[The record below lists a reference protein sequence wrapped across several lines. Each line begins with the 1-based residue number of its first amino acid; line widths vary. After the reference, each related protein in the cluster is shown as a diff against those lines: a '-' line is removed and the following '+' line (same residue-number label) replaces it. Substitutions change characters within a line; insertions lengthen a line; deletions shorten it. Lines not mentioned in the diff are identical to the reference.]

1 MSQGLETQSEASVS
15 QQVEAFLTTI
25 KASNAAK
32 EFKDK
37 KEKRLLLVITVFAL
51 VLAASAIGA
60 IFYLL
65 PLKTIEPIIAVVD
78 GTNGIVTSIRHF
90 DGDNSKVEAD
100 EMLIKSNA
108 YSYVMG
114 RYGYAFVGNT
124 DTLKERYARVKAFTS
139 ERISKQFFDEISKNN
154 SNSPYQ
160 VYGEDGHVDV
170 KIQNVSVLSGQRVQ
184 VLFKTVSYKNAT
196 SPPVVNSYVAL
207 GKYITRDY
215 KDFSVEDNWLNPFGF
230 RFDEWSVTQ
239 NASNDA
245 VGVTANAANTPAMNT
260 PVVTAIDPQTAP
272 APTGLEP
279 QPLPAPTM
287 PVKVTK

>member
-1 MSQGLETQSEASVS
+1 MSQELEAQSEASVS
-15 QQVEAFLTTI
+15 QQVEAFLATI

-37 KEKRLLLVITVFAL
+37 KEKRLLLFVTVFSL
-51 VLAASAIGA
+51 VLAAAAIGA
-60 IFYLL
+60 IYYLL

-154 SNSPYQ
+154 ASSPYQ
-160 VYGEDGHVDV
+160 IYGEDGHVDV

-230 RFDEWSVTQ
+230 KFDEWTVTQ

-245 VGVTANAANTPAMNT
+245 VGVSTNALNT
-260 PVVTAIDPQTAP
+260 PVMNAPTAVEPQIAP

-279 QPLPAPTM
+279 QPLPAPTT

>member
-1 MSQGLETQSEASVS
+1 MSQELEVQSEASVS
-15 QQVEAFLTTI
+15 QQVEAFLATI

-37 KEKRLLLVITVFAL
+37 KEKRLLLVVTVFSL
-51 VLAASAIGA
+51 VLAAAAIGA
-60 IFYLL
+60 IYYLL

-108 YSYVMG
+108 YSYVTG

-154 SNSPYQ
+154 PNSPYQ
-160 VYGEDGHVDV
+160 VYGEEGHVDV

-184 VLFKTVSYKNAT
+184 VLFKTVSYKNNSA
-196 SPPVVNSYVAL
+196 PPVVNSYVAL

-230 RFDEWSVTQ
+230 KFDEWTVTQ

-245 VGVTANAANTPAMNT
+245 VGVSTNVSNAPVMNAPTAVET
-260 PVVTAIDPQTAP
+260 QTAP
-272 APTGLEP
+272 TPTGLEP
-279 QPLPAPTM
+279 QPLPAPTT